1 MNFRICFALAL
12 TLPIFANA
20 EVVGKVASESR
31 DAATAYV
38 LTQNFVIGRT
48 ARDCFP
54 DLGRTD
60 TPKDFVA
67 RWQNANAKYFSAA
80 ISYMNRRLAE
90 AEALGGQKARN
101 DVAVALDSAI
111 NVDGTG
117 AVNDFFKRDVKHEV
131 CKKVIGLMDSGAF
144 NIDMRSPMYGELQ
157 ALVQY
162 VEGQ

>member
-1 MNFRICFALAL
+1 MNFRLYLAFAF
-12 TLPIFANA
+12 TLPTIANA
-20 EVVGKVASESR
+20 EALGKVASESR
-31 DAATAYV
+31 DAATAYI
-38 LTQNFVIGRT
+38 LTQNFIVGRT

-60 TPKDFVA
+60 TPKDFVVQ
-67 RWQNANAKYFSAA
+67 WQHANTKYFAAA

-101 DVAVALDSAI
+101 EVAMALNSAI

-117 AVNDFFKRDVKHEV
+117 AVNDFFKRDEKHEV
-131 CKKVIGLMDSGAF
+131 CKKVIGLMDVGAF
-144 NIDMRSPMYGELQ
+144 NIDIRSPMYGELQ

-162 VEGQ
+162 VDGQ